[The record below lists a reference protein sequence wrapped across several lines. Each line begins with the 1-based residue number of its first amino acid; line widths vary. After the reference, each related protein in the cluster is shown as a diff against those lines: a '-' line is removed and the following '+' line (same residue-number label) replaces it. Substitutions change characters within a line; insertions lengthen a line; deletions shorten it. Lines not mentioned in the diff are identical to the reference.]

1 MNHNTFP
8 LSSEISGNPAQLAAI
23 EHINGPAMVL
33 AGPGSGKTFVIIHRI
48 RHLIEN
54 AGIDPQTILVIT
66 FTKAAAME
74 MQSRFQKLTDQKYP
88 EVHFGTFH
96 SVFYQIIRLS
106 MSGNRLEL
114 ITEKEKNNI
123 LQHILKNLKDEYLYH
138 NMPQDAELM
147 EGSID
152 NIRQLLAE
160 ISRIKNDGKGPDACE
175 DTHPFKKYFIRIFES
190 YQGMLIELGKIDFD
204 DMILACLHL
213 LQNNPALRKKWQDM
227 FQYILIDEYQDI
239 NRIQF
244 AIIQILALPSQNL
257 FIVGDDDQAIYGFRG
272 SKPEIMLHFE
282 DYYPQMKKV
291 FLNINYRCCEAIL
304 NVANNI
310 IGENTTRYQKE
321 LKAEK
326 RENTGQVKAY
336 AYTTRQMEYA
346 GIVSYFKEHHDCVN
360 QSAVIFR
367 TNAEAAAMA
376 EMFAGSGVPYVLQEK
391 TKSQYE
397 DPVIQD
403 ILAYLDFACGG
414 QKRRHFFMIM
424 NKPLRYIKRESA
436 ANSENI
442 TQDTILQFYRDQPQM
457 QKTVNKLFR
466 DFEMLKH
473 LRPFLAIRYIRFEI
487 GYEDYALKR
496 VNPGERELLRNKMD
510 WLQESARNYIDYHSF
525 MKHISECIEDIQS
538 QTTPA
543 CDAVRTGIR
552 LLTMHASKGLEF
564 DTVWLPDLNE
574 GVLPN
579 RRSIN
584 PMQIE
589 EERRM
594 LYVGMTRAKQTLM
607 LSYVTGTKDNPML
620 PSRLIRCI
628 RQLWS
633 VSSES

>member
-23 EHINGPAMVL
+23 RHINGPAMVL
-33 AGPGSGKTFVIIHRI
+33 AGPGSGKTFVIIQRI
-48 RHLIEN
+48 RYLIEN

-66 FTKAAAME
+66 FTKAAALE

-96 SVFYQIIRLS
+96 SAFFQIIRLS

-138 NMPQDAELM
+138 NMPQDAEMM

-152 NIRQLLAE
+152 NIRQLLTE
-160 ISRIKNDGKGPDACE
+160 ISRIKNDGESPDACE

-190 YQGMLIELGKIDFD
+190 YQGMLHELGKIDFD

-213 LQNNPALRKKWQDM
+213 LQKNPVLLKKWQDM

-239 NRIQF
+239 NRMQF
-244 AIIQILALPSQNL
+244 AIIQMLALPAQNL

-282 DYYPQMKKV
+282 DYYPQMKKI
-291 FLNINYRCCEAIL
+291 FLNINYRCCESVL
-304 NVANNI
+304 NVSSTI

-321 LKAEK
+321 MKAVK
-326 RENTGQVKAY
+326 REKAGQVKAF
-336 AYTTRQMEYA
+336 AYQTRQMEYA
-346 GIVSYFKEHHDCVN
+346 AIISYFQAHTDCAS

-376 EMFAGSGVPYVLQEK
+376 EMFAGSGIPFILQEK

-397 DPVIQD
+397 DPFIQD

-414 QKRRHFFMIM
+414 QQRRHLFMIM

-436 ANSENI
+436 ANSESI
-442 TQDTILQFYRDQPQM
+442 TKDIILAFYRGQPQM

-466 DFEMLKH
+466 DCEMLRH

-487 GYEDYALKR
+487 GYEDYALKQ
-496 VNPGERELLRNKMD
+496 VKPGEREMLRHKMD
-510 WLQESARNYIDYHSF
+510 WLQESAREYMDYHSF
-525 MKHISECIEDIQS
+525 IKHISECIEEIRS
-538 QTTPA
+538 QTTHA
-543 CDAVRTGIR
+543 CDAGRTGVR
-552 LLTMHASKGLEF
+552 LMTMHASKGLEF

-574 GVLPN
+574 GILPN
-579 RRSIN
+579 RKSIT
-584 PMQIE
+584 PVQIE

-607 LSYVTGTKDNPML
+607 LSYVTGTKENPML

-633 VSSES
+633 MSSES